1 MIRITIVE
9 DESFMREELSLILRK
24 AGYEVHEVQTFQKT
38 YEEILKS
45 HPDLVLLDVNLPV
58 QSGFEICKKLKEK
71 SQCPVMIL
79 TSRTQLKDEIH
90 GLELGAEEYLTKPFH
105 KERLL
110 ARIQNLLRR
119 SKGFYG
125 SFSHMEDGEGF
136 YLDKNTYTLFVDGQS
151 AVLPE
156 TEGKLLELL
165 IRKKGEL
172 VTKQELFQG
181 VWGTAEYV
189 DENILQVNMTRLR
202 KSLRGF
208 GLEGRVQTIRGQG
221 YCLERK
227 NYEGEKQD
235 SGRIVLGK

>member
-1 MIRITIVE
+1 M
-9 DESFMREELSLILRK
+9 
-24 AGYEVHEVQTFQKT
+24 
-38 YEEILKS
+38 
-45 HPDLVLLDVNLPV
+45 VLLDVNLPG

-119 SKGFYG
+119 SKGFYER
-125 SFSHMEDGEGF
+125 FSHMEDGEGF

-165 IRKKGEL
+165 IHKKGEL

-227 NYEGEKQD
+227 NYEGERQD
-235 SGRIVLGK
+235 SESVILGK

>member
-9 DESFMREELSLILRK
+9 DESFIREELSLILKK
-24 AGYEVHEVQTFQKT
+24 AGYEVCEIQTFQNI
-38 YEEILKS
+38 YEEVLES
-45 HPDLVLLDVNLPV
+45 HPDLILLDINLPG
-58 QSGFEICKKLKEK
+58 QSGFEVCRQLKEK
-71 SQCPVMIL
+71 ELCPVMIL

-90 GLELGAEEYLTKPFH
+90 GLKLGAEEYLTKPFH

-125 SFSHMEDGEGF
+125 SFSYMEDGGGF
-136 YLDKNTYTLFVDGQS
+136 YLDKNTYTLFSKGQS
-151 AVLPE
+151 VVLPE
-156 TEGKLLELL
+156 TEGKILELL
-165 IRKKGEL
+165 IQKKGEL

-181 VWGTAEYV
+181 VWATAEYV

-202 KSLRGF
+202 KSLREL
-208 GLEGRVQTIRGQG
+208 GLEGRVQTIRGRG

-227 NYEGEKQD
+227 NYEGENQD
-235 SGRIVLGK
+235 SKGIISGK

>member
-24 AGYEVHEVQTFQKT
+24 AGYEVYEVQIFQKT

-45 HPDLVLLDVNLPV
+45 HPDLVLLDVNLPG

-90 GLELGAEEYLTKPFH
+90 GLELGVEEYLTKPFH

-119 SKGFYG
+119 SKGFYER
-125 SFSHMEDGEGF
+125 FSHMEDGEGF
-136 YLDKNTYTLFVDGQS
+136 YLDKNTYTPVSYTHLT
-151 AVLPE
+151 LP
-156 TEGKLLELL
+156 
-165 IRKKGEL
+165 
-172 VTKQELFQG
+172 TK
-181 VWGTAEYV
+181 A
-189 DENILQVNMTRLR
+189 
-202 KSLRGF
+202 
-208 GLEGRVQTIRGQG
+208 
-221 YCLERK
+221 
-227 NYEGEKQD
+227 
-235 SGRIVLGK
+235 